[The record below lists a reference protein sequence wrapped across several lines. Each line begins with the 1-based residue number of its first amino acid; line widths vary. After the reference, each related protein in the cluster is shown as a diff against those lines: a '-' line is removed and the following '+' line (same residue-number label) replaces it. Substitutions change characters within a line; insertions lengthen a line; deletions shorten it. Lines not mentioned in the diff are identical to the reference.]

1 MDNKVVT
8 FFVHEELASNVYLKD
23 QVPKKH
29 IKLAII
35 WFHCLNYPGVNFLMA
50 GKLSKWY
57 ITVITISDIFNED
70 RLQLQIKKHQLKINQ
85 IFELNIS
92 WSSTSGLPLYIFR
105 YLNTIWVWITDI
117 HLVVVCYINVVLWSI
132 VKNIYGEI

>member
-8 FFVHEELASNVYLKD
+8 FIVHEELASNVYLKD

-35 WFHCLNYPGVNFLMA
+35 WFHCLNYPGVHFLMA

-70 RLQLQIKKHQLKINQ
+70 RLQLQIKK
-85 IFELNIS
+85 
-92 WSSTSGLPLYIFR
+92 TSIENKSNFR
-105 YLNTIWVWITDI
+105 FNYFK
-117 HLVVVCYINVVLWSI
+117 
-132 VKNIYGEI
+132 VKYQCLAFIYFSGI